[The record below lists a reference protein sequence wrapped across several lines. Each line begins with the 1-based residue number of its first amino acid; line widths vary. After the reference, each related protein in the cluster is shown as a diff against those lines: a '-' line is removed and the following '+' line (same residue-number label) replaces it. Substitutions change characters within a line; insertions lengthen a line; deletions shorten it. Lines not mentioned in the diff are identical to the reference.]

1 VNERTTTRR
10 AAHAAASPRGSV
22 PGAIPVVAK
31 ALLSTVIL
39 GALLAAS
46 SYALPNGWAKPGDDV
61 SPSQAR
67 MRLEAFHSLDS
78 LVASK
83 VADKD
88 VDRALQ
94 DMNLSPEALQSL
106 RSNVRKAASP
116 MLPAPTPIPADAMAP
131 AVQPEAQAQA
141 QPQRLQLVWIRLWDT
156 DAEDGDVV
164 RIDSGGY
171 SRTVRLT
178 KHGDTFAVPVTADG
192 LIRVT
197 GVKDGDGGGITVG
210 LASGSSQAVFPI
222 MSEGQVLGLRVRLD

>member
-1 VNERTTTRR
+1 VQGT
-10 AAHAAASPRGSV
+10 
-22 PGAIPVVAK
+22 IPVVAK
-31 ALLSTVIL
+31 ALLSTAIL
-39 GALLAAS
+39 GGLLASS
-46 SYALPNGWAKPGDDV
+46 SYALSNGWAKPGDDV
-61 SPSQAR
+61 SPSQAQ

-83 VADKD
+83 VSDKD

-94 DMNLSPEALQSL
+94 DMKLSPEALQSL
-106 RSNVRKAASP
+106 RSDVSKVASP
-116 MLPAPTPIPADAMAP
+116 MLPAPTPVRPDATAP
-131 AVQPEAQAQA
+131 AIRPDAQAKSQ
-141 QPQRLQLVWIRLWDT
+141 QLQLVWIRLWDT

-164 RIDSGGY
+164 RVDSGGY

-197 GVKDGDGGGITVG
+197 GIKDGDGGGITVG

>member
-1 VNERTTTRR
+1 MP
-10 AAHAAASPRGSV
+10 A
-22 PGAIPVVAK
+22 AIPVVAK
-31 ALLSTVIL
+31 ALGLTLSL
-39 GALLAAS
+39 GVLVAAS
-46 SYALPNGWAKPGDDV
+46 AYALSNGWAKPGDDV
-61 SPSQAR
+61 SPAQAQ
-67 MRLEAFHSLDS
+67 MRLEVFHSLDS

-83 VADKD
+83 VADND

-106 RSNVRKAASP
+106 RTDVGKAASP
-116 MLPAPTPIPADAMAP
+116 SVQTPAAPEQAGATAP
-131 AVQPEAQAQA
+131 AIQPDGQAQA
-141 QPQRLQLVWIRLWDT
+141 QPRRLQLVWIRLWDT

-192 LIRVT
+192 LVRIT
-197 GVKDGDGGGITVG
+197 GIKDGDGGGITVG

>member
-1 VNERTTTRR
+1 V
-10 AAHAAASPRGSV
+10 AASHRGNAA
-22 PGAIPVVAK
+22 GTIPVVAK
-31 ALLSTVIL
+31 ALFPTLIL
-39 GALLAAS
+39 GVLVAAS
-46 SYALPNGWAKPGDDV
+46 SYALSNGWAKPGDDV
-61 SPSQAR
+61 SPSQAQ
-67 MRLEAFHSLDS
+67 MRLEVFHSLDS

-83 VADKD
+83 VADSD

-94 DMNLSPEALQSL
+94 GMDLGTEALQSI
-106 RSNVRKAASP
+106 RSDVGRTAS
-116 MLPAPTPIPADAMAP
+116 LLVPTPTAVRVDATVP
-131 AVQPEAQAQA
+131 AVQPDAQAEA
-141 QPQRLQLVWIRLWDT
+141 QPQRLQLVWVRLWDT

-192 LIRVT
+192 MVRVT
-197 GVKDGDGGGITVG
+197 GIKDGDGGGITVG